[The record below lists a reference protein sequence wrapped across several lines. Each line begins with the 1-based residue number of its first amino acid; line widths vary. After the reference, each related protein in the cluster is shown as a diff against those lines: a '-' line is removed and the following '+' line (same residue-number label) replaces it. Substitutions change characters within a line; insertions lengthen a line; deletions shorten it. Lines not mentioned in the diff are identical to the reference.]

1 MEQTECKRRIQAA
14 LLSKAFPP
22 QIIFPEAQQQLDV
35 LAPLA
40 GLFGRPIVVW
50 VPECREAGQKPQCI
64 SPGCLCTPRL
74 KEYKHRV
81 VQDVESKV
89 ELLYIK
95 YQCTGADR
103 RCFSTVSQAYL
114 QRSVETL
121 LHFPYLTSHK
131 TGYAKNL
138 MEMVHD
144 GITSPSGLAKM
155 MDNIR
160 RRRQVRYYKLYT
172 LFSDRLQRLR
182 RSNPAYLTISPPSCD
197 LYCQNNAVPTEQV
210 MTAVWLETTEV
221 WSSLAE
227 KLMRKMQVKRAIRMD
242 HSVKFCKKLKVWTGS
257 GKRESMSD
265 AKMLLLVQNEIGQI
279 VGRRLTRSENNE
291 ETEALLRWVKP
302 SLCMDND
309 EVNCICLVSDN
320 ATGVKGMVGD
330 VFEKRVTVKQDPFH
344 VIQRISEKVKSPRK
358 KQVCK
363 ELKEALYTVDGK
375 LRPPTEMALR
385 FRQVTTSLS
394 ASDICCS
401 EAKWRGCCDSNISQ
415 IESGDLYVDD
425 NTYSEGG
432 HQIRVV
438 STSQLEGFHAGLKKL
453 IARSVSV
460 KLGLRILDIFIVQH
474 NLRVG
479 ADFGRNPD
487 FGALDFVSLAQ
498 AALLS
503 RGSLPESPQLAFALH
518 ILSEPL
524 DQPQYRSASS
534 TDFSFAQWQRMFDSV
549 HVDSSNVDATLSA
562 PQNHF
567 QSVKELLMKSATSVV
582 TNRLPKHAFLASL
595 SLDANSYE
603 PAAGFTSQEYELLR
617 QIRAEQEREECQWS
631 KCLLITTIMYNLV
644 VANNPNTALA
654 LQRRSYATIVSKL
667 ASLSARKSEA
677 KPSSSRRVN
686 LFALHQNRPVTSA
699 TTAYERS
706 FLEQLFDALRGSRL
720 FKGKKKLF
728 CKVYD
733 FASRVCDGIFPKEEA
748 ILTRKWGSLKR
759 SSNRFTSL
767 KIKLKLP
774 PQQSTSPTATV
785 VTDSASAP
793 TAAIAVGVSS
803 CTSDA
808 RSLPN
813 QKQISSAC
821 DRGQSLLRDSAK
833 EFGHGGTPIEESASQ
848 LLKSQLLAAGFDP
861 ASGEG
866 TAQQFLVASTP
877 SAEPLTPAD
886 SSHRQH
892 SPEIMTD
899 EDVSFFLSMAESTP
913 RDPQKWKLI
922 HAKYIER
929 FPSSLRN
936 PNALRCKLAKEKRR
950 RVPEVVTLAPLPSK
964 KSRTSSCESCRRK
977 KKRCGVGSINPS
989 CARAPLQSSRALDD
1003 YFSGA

>member
-210 MTAVWLETTEV
+210 MTAVWLETTE
-221 WSSLAE
+221 
-227 KLMRKMQVKRAIRMD
+227 
-242 HSVKFCKKLKVWTGS
+242 
-257 GKRESMSD
+257 
-265 AKMLLLVQNEIGQI
+265 
-279 VGRRLTRSENNE
+279 
-291 ETEALLRWVKP
+291 
-302 SLCMDND
+302 
-309 EVNCICLVSDN
+309 
-320 ATGVKGMVGD
+320 
-330 VFEKRVTVKQDPFH
+330 
-344 VIQRISEKVKSPRK
+344 
-358 KQVCK
+358 
-363 ELKEALYTVDGK
+363 
-375 LRPPTEMALR
+375 
-385 FRQVTTSLS
+385 
-394 ASDICCS
+394 
-401 EAKWRGCCDSNISQ
+401 
-415 IESGDLYVDD
+415 
-425 NTYSEGG
+425 
-432 HQIRVV
+432 
-438 STSQLEGFHAGLKKL
+438 
-453 IARSVSV
+453 
-460 KLGLRILDIFIVQH
+460 
-474 NLRVG
+474 
-479 ADFGRNPD
+479 
-487 FGALDFVSLAQ
+487 

-929 FPSSLRN
+929 FPSSLRT